1 MAYSIAYKESSPL
14 TPYDD
19 WIKRNKPNL
28 FFINYIVRSAKDEY
42 ECIFWPKQNLL
53 KIGVSTAE
61 HEFIVIAHVNI
72 DAISNQIK
80 ILSSRVSSCRLAFPG
95 YVDEPLKNEH
105 GSTKMAYRMINEYKE
120 MKILE
125 NIAHNI
131 FGKEY
136 SFAPCG
142 GNKQLDNLV
151 EIRASFKMI
160 GYLVPCLFTLGP
172 CSGLGPWTLL
182 DAYCDMT
189 KDNAAVMIQAAFRGW
204 RVRMQY
210 RYNPHNCLGRYV
222 ILKEA
227 GF

>member
-1 MAYSIAYKESSPL
+1 MEYSIAYKETSLL

-28 FFINYIVRSAKDEY
+28 FFIKFIVRNAKEY
-42 ECIFWPKQNLL
+42 EYDCIFWPKIGLL
-53 KIGVSTAE
+53 KIWVGTAE
-61 HEFIVIAHVNI
+61 HEFTVISRVEVQKPRI
-72 DAISNQIK
+72 R
-80 ILSSRVSSCRLAFPG
+80 ILSSKVSSSRLAIPG
-95 YVDEPLKNEH
+95 YIHGKWKNEH
-105 GSTKMAYRMINEYKE
+105 GRTRMAFRMINEYKE
-120 MKILE
+120 MRVLE

-136 SFAPCG
+136 SFAPDG
-142 GNKQLDNLV
+142 GNKLLENPNNLDIMVALKIIEDV
-151 EIRASFKMI
+151 
-160 GYLVPCLFTLGP
+160 VPCKFTPG
-172 CSGLGPWTLL
+172 SWTLL
-182 DAYCDMT
+182 GAFCDMT

-210 RYNPHNCLGRYV
+210 RYNPYNCLGRYV